1 MFFHFLV
8 LFFIYLFRSL
18 QFSSRGSFTSLVRFI
33 QRYFIIFDARVNW
46 TVSTISFSVWWLL
59 IYRKTTGFKI
69 TLYPAPLMKLL
80 IVSRS
85 FLVELLGSYMY
96 CIKWYTYRYNLT
108 SPFPICVPL
117 IAFSCLIALASA
129 FSMISERSGNSE
141 KRCLIPDFNR
151 MSVKFS
157 FFFSFRIMM
166 LGVCKI

>member
-96 CIKWYTYRYNLT
+96 CIIWYDIHIGIIWLLLFLFASLRLPSLALLLWQLLSAWYQKGVGIVRSAVSFLT
-108 SPFPICVPL
+108 L
-117 IAFSCLIALASA
+117 IGCLWSFL
-129 FSMISERSGNSE
+129 
-141 KRCLIPDFNR
+141 
-151 MSVKFS
+151 S
-157 FFFSFRIMM
+157 FFH
-166 LGVCKI
+166 LE